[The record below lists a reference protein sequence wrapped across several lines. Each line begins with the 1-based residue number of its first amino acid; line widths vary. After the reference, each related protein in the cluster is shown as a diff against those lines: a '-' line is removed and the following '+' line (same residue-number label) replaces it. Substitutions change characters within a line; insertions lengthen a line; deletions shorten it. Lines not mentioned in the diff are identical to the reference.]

1 MGKVFSFSLESNR
14 NIDKNRS
21 TSCVGGFW
29 EIYTPERT
37 CSELPSPFPGVD
49 KFCTKGE
56 FNSCLTFSPSMS
68 TIIRLAKICKRANVM
83 NKKVS
88 KTVNLVE
95 FQDLEKRNLCKDT
108 NEGQIYPKS
117 ISVTYP

>member
-1 MGKVFSFSLESNR
+1 
-14 NIDKNRS
+14 
-21 TSCVGGFW
+21 
-29 EIYTPERT
+29 
-37 CSELPSPFPGVD
+37 
-49 KFCTKGE
+49 
-56 FNSCLTFSPSMS
+56 
-68 TIIRLAKICKRANVM
+68 M

-95 FQDLEKRNLCKDT
+95 FQDLEKRNLYISICKDT